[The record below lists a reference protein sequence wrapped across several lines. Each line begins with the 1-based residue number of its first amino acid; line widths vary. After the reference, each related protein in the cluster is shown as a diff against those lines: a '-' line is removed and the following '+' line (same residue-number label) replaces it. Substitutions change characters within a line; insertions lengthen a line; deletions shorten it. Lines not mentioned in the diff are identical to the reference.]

1 MKLSEINSRTL
12 VDYLASLNRYLPKKF
27 RTVEDIRRF
36 LPLLNARVGFY
47 GRRINEDIF
56 HLSTK
61 ETVFDSKED
70 VIIIVE
76 GYVELTSKPINS

>member
-47 GRRINEDIF
+47 GRRINEDIPTRAILLPF
-56 HLSTK
+56 CGP
-61 ETVFDSKED
+61 ETWADLKCELIVIKD
-70 VIIIVE
+70 VE
-76 GYVELTSKPINS
+76 Y